1 MFLSNRQG
9 PLGGVA
15 AKKRNVERIKKMQKQ
30 KALIIIKPDGV
41 QRGLIGKIIIR
52 FEQVGL
58 KIIGLKFIQAT
69 EKQIISHYP
78 ETDAWFKKV
87 GERTLTNYAK
97 KGLDAKKVFN
107 TNDAIQIGRTVKKW
121 LVSYFQESPIFVMAL
136 ESYDCIEIVRKLSG
150 NTIPVL
156 ANPGT
161 IRGDFSHDTIDLA
174 NEQNRPLRNIVHAS
188 DTVEDG
194 EKEIKDWFIDEELFD
209 YETAGEK
216 FMYK

>member
-1 MFLSNRQG
+1 
-9 PLGGVA
+9 
-15 AKKRNVERIKKMQKQ
+15 MQKQ
-30 KALIIIKPDGV
+30 RALIIIKPDGV
-41 QRGLIGKIIIR
+41 QRGLLGKIVNR

-58 KIIGLKFIQAT
+58 KIIGLKFEMAD
-69 EKQIISHYP
+69 EKKVITHYP

-87 GERTLTNYAK
+87 GGRTLTNYAK
-97 KGLDAKKVFN
+97 KGLDVKKIFN
-107 TNDAIQIGRTVKKW
+107 TDDPIQIGRTVKKW
-121 LVSYFQESPIFVMAL
+121 LVTYFQESPVLIMAL

-174 NEQNRPLRNIVHAS
+174 NEQNRPLRNIIHAS

-194 EKEIKDWFIDEELFD
+194 EKEVKVWFKDDELFD
-209 YETAGEK
+209 YERADEK
-216 FMYK
+216 FMFSKNI

>member
-1 MFLSNRQG
+1 
-9 PLGGVA
+9 
-15 AKKRNVERIKKMQKQ
+15 MQKQ

-41 QRGLIGKIIIR
+41 QRGLLGKIITR

-58 KIIGLKFIQAT
+58 KIIGLKFIWAT
-69 EKQIISHYP
+69 EKQIVAQYP

-87 GERTLTNYAK
+87 GERTLTNYSK
-97 KGLDAKKVFN
+97 KGLDAKKVFG

-121 LVSYFQESPIFVMAL
+121 LITYFQESPVLIMAL

-150 NTIPVL
+150 NTIPLL
-156 ANPGT
+156 ATGGT

-174 NEQNRPLRNIVHAS
+174 NEQNRPLRNIIHAS

-194 EKEIKDWFIDEELFD
+194 EKEIKVWFTKEELFD
-209 YETAGEK
+209 YESAGEK
-216 FMYK
+216 FMYKI